1 MKHEPFNDPRLAPQE
16 NKACEMLF
24 NGMTRSEICD
34 EMEIDYKHLSVLF
47 YNARSKGVAVP
58 KAPAGSRN
66 PGRVSIERINE
77 IYDDLERRGFKRAG
91 LWKALSERTGL
102 SINCLRVRRWR
113 YFKGIRPKR
122 DGRAA

>member
-1 MKHEPFNDPRLAPQE
+1 MKHEPFSDPRLSPQE

-24 NGMTRSEICD
+24 NGMTRAEIAD
-34 EMEIDYKHLSVLF
+34 ELDIDYKHLSVLF
-47 YNARSKGVAVP
+47 YNARQKGVAVP

-77 IYDDLERRGFKRAG
+77 LYDDLERRGFKRAG
-91 LWKALSERTGL
+91 LWEALAERTGL

-113 YFKGIRPKR
+113 YFKQREQ
-122 DGRAA
+122 AA